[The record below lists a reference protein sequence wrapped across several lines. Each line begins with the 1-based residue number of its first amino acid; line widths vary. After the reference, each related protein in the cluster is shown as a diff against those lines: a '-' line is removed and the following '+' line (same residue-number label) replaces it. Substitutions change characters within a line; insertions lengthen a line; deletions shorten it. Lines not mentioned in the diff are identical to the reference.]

1 MEDILEI
8 YKKPYD
14 PRYPVVCMDET
25 TKQLVKEVIPPIPM
39 SFGKPARYDCGY
51 ERNGVGDI
59 FMFFEPLRGWRHVE
73 IREHH
78 RTQEWVDCMEILA
91 AQYPEAE
98 KIIVVLDNLRTHR
111 PSAFYE
117 IYPPEKARTL
127 VDRFEFHYTP
137 VHGSWLNMAEIALN
151 MLSRECLDRRIPDIS
166 TLKGETA
173 AWERDSNAS
182 NKSVNWRFTTEDARI
197 KLKKLYPSFN
207 A

>member
-25 TKQLVKEVIPPIPM
+25 TKQLVREVASPIPM
-39 SFGKPARYDCGY
+39 SFGKPARYDYGY

-73 IREHH
+73 VREHH
-78 RTQEWVDCMEILA
+78 RTQEWVGCMEILA
-91 AQYPEAE
+91 AQYSKAE
-98 KIIVVLDNLRTHR
+98 KIIVVLDNLLTHR

-117 IYPPEKARTL
+117 IYPPEKARVL

-151 MLSRECLDRRIPDIS
+151 MLSRECLDRRIPDLA
-166 TLKGETA
+166 TLKGEIA
-173 AWERDSNAS
+173 AWERDSNAR
-182 NKSVNWRFTTEDARI
+182 NKSVDWRFTTEDARI